1 MEKIQ
6 NKYSIRKSTVGA
18 SSILVASLFF
28 VGVGSGEANAAE
40 EQTQSEPV
48 QSEVQKQPASDN
60 VQENTN
66 AQTDATQTE
75 AKPDLNAQTS
85 QKDTENAPVS
95 TKVDNPQQK
104 ETNSVDESA
113 QTQKTDS
120 QPLDTSKPENND
132 LSNESQSEP
141 SQQTADKQ
149 TKSTDTS
156 NNINETADNHKNDV
170 STPKQS
176 STEEPSST
184 SETPVQTNKSEQR
197 STNNTSNAVK
207 DDDVS
212 SKVTDYP
219 KASATQEAKQD
230 LTKNDVTPKEN
241 VAPEQKAENNTP
253 KTEEQTHSTNETTE
267 TQSPQ
272 NVTTEEQPSN
282 TTTPPQQLTEDTTQD
297 SVTLDNINNNA
308 PTTEVPTKEQQDEQK
323 SIETL
328 RNNASAVTNNKNTSQ
343 TVAPV
348 ADQTNKKAE
357 QKQYKNQDPIIL
369 VHGFNGF
376 VDDNATPLNPNYWG
390 GDRLDIRQELED
402 NGYNVYKASVGAYGS
417 NYDRAVELYYY
428 IKGGRVDY
436 GAAHAE
442 KYGHERYGK
451 TYEGVYKDWQPG
463 QKVHLVGHSMGGQ
476 TIRQLEELLR
486 NGSQEEIDYQKEHGG
501 TISPLYQG
509 NHDNMIAS
517 ITTVATPHNGTPA
530 ADLANEEV
538 IRQVL
543 YDNLKLLSHKYA
555 EVDYGIGQWGFKQ
568 QPNESFAD
576 YVKRVKTQS
585 KLWTTIDNPLYD
597 LSRAGAQ
604 DLNERT
610 SLNPN
615 IVYKTYTG
623 ESTRDGILG
632 RQRADAHMS
641 PTMHFSGNIIGK
653 ADGPEWRVN
662 DGLVS
667 TISAQHP
674 FGQASTPATDEVQ
687 KGVWQVSPIQH
698 DWDHID
704 FVGTDATETQITT
717 EELRNFWLGIAE
729 DTVKS
734 EAVTG

>member
-28 VGVGSGEANAAE
+28 VGVGSDEANAAE

-170 STPKQS
+170 
-176 STEEPSST
+176 
-184 SETPVQTNKSEQR
+184 
-197 STNNTSNAVK
+197 
-207 DDDVS
+207 
-212 SKVTDYP
+212 
-219 KASATQEAKQD
+219 
-230 LTKNDVTPKEN
+230 TPKEN

-308 PTTEVPTKEQQDEQK
+308 PTTEAPTKEQQDEQK